1 MPFNHYAHPQT
12 SQYPLGPPGG
22 VVADNQG
29 LADHIIE
36 DEEAKRR
43 ALISEKELEK
53 IVFKVVD
60 DIKQHNELLR

>member
-1 MPFNHYAHPQT
+1 M
-12 SQYPLGPPGG
+12 
-22 VVADNQG
+22 ADNQG